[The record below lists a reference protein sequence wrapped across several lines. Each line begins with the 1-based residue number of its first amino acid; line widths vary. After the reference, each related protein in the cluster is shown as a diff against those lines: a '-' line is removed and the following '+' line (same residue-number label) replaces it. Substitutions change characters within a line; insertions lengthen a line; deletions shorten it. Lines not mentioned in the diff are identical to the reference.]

1 MTTPLFDYSNDRNL
15 ARIAD
20 ALEAQSKMTASIQ
33 WHVHAIVLHLTG
45 DRAALT
51 AFLMA
56 SEPTVTPA
64 AAAPAPADFDGAQ
77 YAFDAMMGN
86 PLAAL
91 GNLTAKPT
99 AADPVDEDDRDADL
113 DHLFGYT
120 PKPARYTYTHWSK
133 YDTRCRELARLR
145 TAANH
150 RAAAAKTP
158 AVRDA
163 ATLEA
168 QQHHNEAKARHSR
181 LRRWLAEGK
190 VAIINGELVVYN
202 GVKSFTWRSEYLQA
216 PNYILTLPE

>member
-1 MTTPLFDYSNDRNL
+1 MTDPLFDHAFRRDI
-15 ARIAD
+15 ARLAD
-20 ALEAQSKMTASIQ
+20 AIEGLLAYLVGATPT
-33 WHVHAIVLHLTG
+33 L
-45 DRAALT
+45 AAK
-51 AFLMA
+51 
-56 SEPTVTPA
+56 P
-64 AAAPAPADFDGAQ
+64 PADFDGAQ
-77 YAFDAMMGN
+77 YAFDAMMGD
-86 PLAAL
+86 PLTAL
-91 GNLTAKPT
+91 GNLTAKPP
-99 AADPVDEDDRDADL
+99 AADPGDEDDSND
-113 DHLFGYT
+113 G
-120 PKPARYTYTHWSK
+120 KPARYTYTHWSK

-190 VAIINGELVVYN
+190 VAISNGELVVYN
-202 GVKSFTWRSEYLQA
+202 SAKSFTWRSEYLQA

>member
-1 MTTPLFDYSNDRNL
+1 MTTPLFDYSIAAELRRL
-15 ARIAD
+15 AD
-20 ALEAQSKMTASIQ
+20 AAERQAAAQEEML
-33 WHVHAIVLHLTG
+33 AIA
-45 DRAALT
+45 RAH
-51 AFLMA
+51 
-56 SEPTVTPA
+56 VTPA
-64 AAAPAPADFDGAQ
+64 APTPADFDGAQ
-77 YAFDAMMGN
+77 YAFDTMMGD

-99 AADPVDEDDRDADL
+99 AADPGDEDDSND
-113 DHLFGYT
+113 G
-120 PKPARYTYTHWSK
+120 KPRIRVFWSK
-133 YDTRCRELARLR
+133 YDPRSRELARLR

-181 LRRWLAEGK
+181 FRRWLAEGR
-190 VAIINGELVVYN
+190 VAIIKGELVVYN
-202 GVKSFTWRSEYLQA
+202 GAKSFTWRSEYLQA

>member
-1 MTTPLFDYSNDRNL
+1 MTDPLFDHAFRRDI
-15 ARIAD
+15 ARLAD
-20 ALEAQSKMTASIQ
+20 AIEAQSKMTASIQ

-77 YAFDAMMGN
+77 YAFDAMMGD

-99 AADPVDEDDRDADL
+99 AADPGDEDDDSNDGR
-113 DHLFGYT
+113 
-120 PKPARYTYTHWSK
+120 PRIRWSK

-145 TAANH
+145 TDAKH
-150 RAAAAKTP
+150 RAKAAKTP
-158 AVRDA
+158 EQRAAAIVERNQAKSEANKRHAV
-163 ATLEA
+163 
-168 QQHHNEAKARHSR
+168 
-181 LRRWLAEGK
+181 LRRLFYRDDVIDFVK
-190 VAIINGELVVYN
+190 GELIVYD
-202 GVKSFTWRSEYLQA
+202 GSRSFTWRSEHLQA

>member
-1 MTTPLFDYSNDRNL
+1 MSDPLFDHAFRRDI
-15 ARIAD
+15 ARLAD
-20 ALEAQSKMTASIQ
+20 AMEGLLAYLVGATPT
-33 WHVHAIVLHLTG
+33 L
-45 DRAALT
+45 AAK
-51 AFLMA
+51 
-56 SEPTVTPA
+56 P
-64 AAAPAPADFDGAQ
+64 PADFDAAQ
-77 YAFDAMMGN
+77 YADAFDAKMGN

-91 GNLTAKPT
+91 GNLTAT
-99 AADPVDEDDRDADL
+99 APEADPGDEDDSDADL
-113 DHLFGYT
+113 DRLLGYT

-181 LRRWLAEGK
+181 LRRWLAEGR

-202 GVKSFTWRSEYLQA
+202 GAKSFTWRSEYLQA